1 MTSTIARLINPQEG
15 IDALQD
21 WRKEVFLKVI
31 RVIGIAGTF
40 AYIINVAL
48 DYQNLFANVGFF
60 SLYTLAYLLVMV
72 AAFIPRIPTVYRTYI
87 FTSVI
92 AFLGILASIEKAAIG
107 DGRIW
112 LLLAAFLAAVFL
124 GRRAGL
130 FYVFLTSFAWA
141 LTGTFFTNS
150 ILQQPNV
157 DQFSFGIW
165 AGTTVTLIVVGIT
178 TVLTVNA
185 LSIHLSQN
193 VDKKTSLI
201 EISEEQGEKLREQHL
216 ALERRSKTLEASS
229 SIIRK
234 LTRLTRYDDILERM
248 PKLMS
253 ESFALNSASV
263 FLLGTENIL
272 HLASRSEWNEQDTN
286 KRDFSLSIDEDIVGM
301 AIVENVSYSNID
313 SNVGLKIALEETNS
327 YVAIPLHGRED
338 RLGAL
343 VLQSKEKNAFG
354 QERVN
359 ILENFVEQVALLLEN
374 ANLLAQ
380 REKALD
386 AERRAYGQIT
396 QNAWSEFIATQEFGA
411 YRRDA
416 SGLSVLPPKTFVHS
430 DDEEVECE
438 HVPIRIRGKVVGYV
452 DAHKSKNRAWTASE
466 RELLRI
472 LTARLETAIDGA
484 RLYQDAQERAER
496 DRIIGETSTR
506 LRESLDVEGVL
517 KIAASELQKKLG
529 IAEAEVWLDAEYLQ
543 DQGVA
548 SQLESDH
555 EQSTEEKA

>member
-1 MTSTIARLINPQEG
+1 MISTIARIINPQEG

-21 WRKEVFLKVI
+21 WREEVFLKII
-31 RVIGIAGTF
+31 RIIGIAGTF
-40 AYIINVAL
+40 VYIIGVAL
-48 DYQNLFANVGFF
+48 DYQNLFANLGYF
-60 SLYTLAYLLVMV
+60 SLYTLAYLLVMA

-87 FTSVI
+87 FASVV
-92 AFLGILASIEKAAIG
+92 AFIGILASIEKAAIG

-112 LLLAAFLAAVFL
+112 LLLAIFLSAVFL

-130 FYVFLTSFAWA
+130 LYVVLTSFAWA
-141 LTGTFFTNS
+141 LTGAFFTNS
-150 ILQQPNV
+150 TLQQPSV

-165 AGTTVTLIVVGIT
+165 AGTTVTFIVVGII
-178 TVLTVNA
+178 TVLTINA

-193 VDKKTSLI
+193 IDRKTALI
-201 EISEEQGEKLREQHL
+201 DISEEQSKKLHEQHL

-229 SIIRK
+229 SVIRK
-234 LTRLTRYDDILERM
+234 LTRLARYDNILERM

-253 ESFALNSASV
+253 ESFALNSVSV

-272 HLASRSEWNEQDTN
+272 HLASCSEWNEQEKNT
-286 KRDFSLSIDEDIVGM
+286 RDFSLSIDEDIVGM
-301 AIVENVSYSNID
+301 AIVENASYSNTD
-313 SNVGLKIALEETNS
+313 SNIGLKIALGETNS

-343 VLQSKEKNAFG
+343 VLQSKEENSFG
-354 QERVN
+354 EERVN

-380 REKALD
+380 REKAID

-396 QNAWSEFIATQEFGA
+396 QNAWSDFIATQEFGA

-416 SGLSVLPPKTFVHS
+416 SGLSVLPPKTFLHS
-430 DDEEVECE
+430 DEEEVECE

-472 LTARLETAIDGA
+472 LTTRLETAIDGA

-506 LRESLDVEGVL
+506 LRESLDIEGVL

-529 IAEAEVWLDAEYLQ
+529 IAEAEVWLDPGYLE
-543 DQGVA
+543 DNNA
-548 SQLESDH
+548 FDA
-555 EQSTEEKA
+555 EQSAEDEA